1 MRSKTDSLQNAAA
14 LHGVKGEP
22 KMNKEQSG
30 EQSRERRFNIGLV
43 VANVEDDFSNKIC
56 KGAMR
61 AAEMADVNLFVFPAK
76 YLDRR
81 EDEIADIRQA
91 YEYQYNALIDFA
103 NVSTLD
109 MVLICL
115 SSIGYL
121 SSRERC
127 DEVLSRFGGIPVMLL
142 ASEKDG
148 CSSIVYDNRAGLAE
162 AVRYLIREKKRKRIG
177 MLTGNRNNR
186 DAKERLEIYR
196 DVLEEEGME
205 YDERRVCYTNY
216 SSACEDAV
224 EKYMLENPDI
234 QALVCANDAIA
245 QAVYRVLR
253 RYKYKIG
260 TDVLVTGFDDIDDAV
275 RMEPQLATVRA
286 DAELLGHRAVT
297 EAHRMLFAAR
307 QNGGVLQPERF
318 TVKTNFIL
326 RESASGQMELDS
338 VNREYLEEY
347 RQRLKMML
355 DMNHSLNIVNRDTLM
370 FGAENVRDYTKILDV
385 FNVSVIQ
392 DYYLYLFKAPRTYL
406 PGKCFKKPEDIYL
419 RAYRN
424 GDEVT
429 ELPRLEQR
437 LKFGQIYENPY
448 LPKERRTYI
457 LIDIYSREQQYGVM
471 MCDLPYEYLHYLEAL
486 CYQVSIAVK
495 MKELFSVQEELLAE
509 KEDMLR
515 KLEQENL
522 VLDTI
527 SNKDELTGI
536 CNRRGFFGKAGKLL
550 VQKESAGKRVAAVYA
565 DLNYLKQINDR
576 FGHEEGDFSLKSCA
590 AALELALGSRGVV
603 GRIGGDEFAGLLV
616 LEEEEAAE
624 EIRVRMKTYLNKV
637 NESAGKRYPIMASL
651 GIMEQRITGELSLKK
666 LLEQADDLLY
676 EEKKKKGPF
685 IEKNT

>member
-1 MRSKTDSLQNAAA
+1 
-14 LHGVKGEP
+14 
-22 KMNKEQSG
+22 MNREQS
-30 EQSRERRFNIGLV
+30 EQQNGERRLNIGLV

-61 AAEMADVNLFVFPAK
+61 AAETADVNLFVFPAK

-81 EDEIADIRQA
+81 EDELADIKQA

-103 NVSTLD
+103 NAGTLD

-121 SSRERC
+121 SGKERC
-127 DEVLSRFGGIPVMLL
+127 DEVLSRFNGIPVMLL
-142 ASEKDG
+142 ASAKEG
-148 CSSIVYDNRAGLAE
+148 YSSIVYDNRAGLSD
-162 AVRYLIREKKRKRIG
+162 AVRYLIREKKKTRIA
-177 MLTGNRNNR
+177 MLAGSRNNM
-186 DAKERLEIYR
+186 DANERLEIYKT
-196 DVLEEEGME
+196 VLEEEGIGV
-205 YDERRVCYTNY
+205 DERLICYTNY
-216 SSACEDAV
+216 SSACENTV
-224 EKYMLENPDI
+224 EAFMSENPDVE
-234 QALVCANDAIA
+234 ALVCANDAVA
-245 QAVYRVLR
+245 QAAYQVLKRQNRV
-253 RYKYKIG
+253 IG
-260 TDVLVTGFDDIDDAV
+260 QDVLVTGFDDIDEAV
-275 RMEPQLATVRA
+275 RMTPQLATVRA

-297 EAHRMLFAAR
+297 EAQQMLCGWPRGEAIHPK
-307 QNGGVLQPERF
+307 NF

-326 RESASGQMELDS
+326 RESASGQLGLDNI
-338 VNREYLEEY
+338 NREYLEEY

-370 FGAENVRDYTKILDV
+370 FGADNVRDYTKILDV
-385 FNVSVIQ
+385 FNVSVIH
-392 DYYLYLFKAPRTYL
+392 DYYLYLFKAPRIYL
-406 PGKCFKKPEDIYL
+406 PGKRFKKPEEIYL

-424 GDEVT
+424 GDEVK
-429 ELPRLEQR
+429 ELPRVDQRMKFEQM
-437 LKFGQIYENPY
+437 YENPY
-448 LPKERRTYI
+448 LQKERKTYI
-457 LIDIYSREQQYGVM
+457 LIDIYSREQQYGVL
-471 MCDLPYEYLHYLEAL
+471 MCDLPYDYLHYLEAL

-495 MKELFSVQEELLAE
+495 MNELFSVQEGLLAE

-522 VLDTI
+522 ALDDI

-536 CNRRGFFGKAGKLL
+536 CNRRGFFTKAEKMLG
-550 VQKESAGKRVAAVYA
+550 QREFAGKRVAAVYA

-590 AALELALGSRGVV
+590 AALESALGSGGVV

-616 LEEEEAAE
+616 LEKDEEAE
-624 EIRVRMKTYLNKV
+624 EIRMRMKAYLSEV

-651 GIMEQRITGELSLKK
+651 GIMEQRITGELHLKE

-685 IEKNT
+685 MVRED

>member
-1 MRSKTDSLQNAAA
+1 
-14 LHGVKGEP
+14 
-22 KMNKEQSG
+22 MNREQSEQQNG
-30 EQSRERRFNIGLV
+30 EKRLNIGLV

-61 AAEMADVNLFVFPAK
+61 AAETADVNLFVFPAK

-81 EDEIADIRQA
+81 EDELADIKQA

-103 NVSTLD
+103 NAGTLD

-121 SSRERC
+121 SGKERC
-127 DEVLSRFGGIPVMLL
+127 DEVLSRFAGIPVMLL
-142 ASEKDG
+142 ASAKEG
-148 CSSIVYDNRAGLAE
+148 YSSVVYDNRAGLSD
-162 AVRYLIREKKRKRIG
+162 AVRYLIREKKKTRIG
-177 MLTGNRNNR
+177 MLAGSPDNM
-186 DAKERLEIYR
+186 DANERLEIYKT
-196 DVLEEEGME
+196 VLREEGIGV
-205 YDERRVCYTNY
+205 DERLICYTNY
-216 SSACEDAV
+216 TAACENAV
-224 EKYMLENPDI
+224 EAFLIENPDVE
-234 QALVCANDAIA
+234 ALVCANDAVA
-245 QAVYRVLR
+245 QAAYQVLKRQDRV
-253 RYKYKIG
+253 IG
-260 TDVLVTGFDDIDDAV
+260 QDVLVTGFDDIDEAV
-275 RMEPQLATVRA
+275 RMAPQLATVRA

-297 EAHRMLFAAR
+297 EAQRMLC
-307 QNGGVLQPERF
+307 GQPRGEAIRPKNF

-326 RESASGQMELDS
+326 RESASGQMEIDNT
-338 VNREYLEEY
+338 NREYLEED

-370 FGAENVRDYTKILDV
+370 FGADNVRDYAKILDV
-385 FNVSVIQ
+385 FNVPVIH

-406 PGKCFKKPEDIYL
+406 PGKRFKKPEEIYL

-424 GDEVT
+424 GDEVR
-429 ELPRLEQR
+429 ELPRVDQRMKFEQM
-437 LKFGQIYENPY
+437 YENPY
-448 LPKERRTYI
+448 LQKERKTYI

-495 MKELFSVQEELLAE
+495 VKELFSVQEGLLAE

-522 VLDTI
+522 ALDDI

-536 CNRRGFFGKAGKLL
+536 CNRRGFFTKAEKML
-550 VQKESAGKRVAAVYA
+550 VQRESAGKRVAAVYA

-590 AALELALGSRGVV
+590 AALESALGSGGVV

-616 LEEEEAAE
+616 LEKNEEAE
-624 EIRVRMKTYLNKV
+624 EIRVRMKAYLNEV

-651 GIMEQRITGELSLKK
+651 GIMEQRINGELQLKE

-685 IEKNT
+685 IVRED

>member
-1 MRSKTDSLQNAAA
+1 MNRKQSEQQN
-14 LHGVKGEP
+14 G
-22 KMNKEQSG
+22 
-30 EQSRERRFNIGLV
+30 ERRLNIGLV

-61 AAEMADVNLFVFPAK
+61 AAETADVNLFVFPAK

-81 EDEIADIRQA
+81 EDELADIKQA
-91 YEYQYNALIDFA
+91 YEYQYNALIDLASAETF
-103 NVSTLD
+103 D

-121 SSRERC
+121 SSKERC
-127 DEVLSRFGGIPVMLL
+127 DEVLSRFAGIPVMLL
-142 ASEKDG
+142 ASAKEG
-148 CSSIVYDNRAGLAE
+148 YSSVVYDNRAGLSD
-162 AVRYLIREKKRKRIG
+162 AVRYLIREKKKTRIG
-177 MLTGNRNNR
+177 MLAGSRNNM
-186 DAKERLEIYR
+186 DANERLEIYKT
-196 DVLEEEGME
+196 VLREEGIGV
-205 YDERRVCYTNY
+205 DERLICYTNY
-216 SSACEDAV
+216 SSACEDTV
-224 EKYMLENPDI
+224 EAFLIEHPDVE
-234 QALVCANDAIA
+234 ALVCANDAIA
-245 QAVYRVLR
+245 QAAYQVLKRQNRV
-253 RYKYKIG
+253 IG
-260 TDVLVTGFDDIDDAV
+260 QDVLVTGFDDIDEAV
-275 RMEPQLATVRA
+275 RMTPQLATVRA

-297 EAHRMLFAAR
+297 EAQQMLC
-307 QNGGVLQPERF
+307 GQPRGEAIRPKNF

-326 RESASGQMELDS
+326 RESASGQIGSDNLD
-338 VNREYLEEY
+338 REYLEEY

-370 FGAENVRDYTKILDV
+370 FGADNVRDYAKILDV
-385 FNVSVIQ
+385 FNVSVIH

-406 PGKCFKKPEDIYL
+406 PGKRFKKPEEIYL

-424 GDEVT
+424 GDEVK
-429 ELPRLEQR
+429 ELPRVDQR
-437 LKFGQIYENPY
+437 MKFGQMYENPY
-448 LPKERRTYI
+448 LRKERKTYI

-495 MKELFSVQEELLAE
+495 VKELFSVQEGLLAE

-522 VLDTI
+522 ALDDI

-536 CNRRGFFGKAGKLL
+536 CNRRGFFTKAEKML
-550 VQKESAGKRVAAVYA
+550 VQRESAEKRVAAVYA

-590 AALELALGSRGVV
+590 AALESALGSGGVV

-616 LEEEEAAE
+616 LEKNEEAE
-624 EIRVRMKTYLNKV
+624 EIRVRMKAYLNEV

-651 GIMEQRITGELSLKK
+651 GIMERRITGELQLKE

-685 IEKNT
+685 WEKDA

>member
-1 MRSKTDSLQNAAA
+1 
-14 LHGVKGEP
+14 
-22 KMNKEQSG
+22 MNREQSEQQNG
-30 EQSRERRFNIGLV
+30 EKRLNIGLV

-61 AAEMADVNLFVFPAK
+61 AAETADVNLFVFPAK

-81 EDEIADIRQA
+81 EDELADIKQA

-103 NVSTLD
+103 NAGTLD

-121 SSRERC
+121 SGKERC
-127 DEVLSRFGGIPVMLL
+127 DEVLSRFAGIPVMLL
-142 ASEKDG
+142 ASAKEG
-148 CSSIVYDNRAGLAE
+148 YSSVVYDNRAGLSD
-162 AVRYLIREKKRKRIG
+162 AVRYLIREKKKTRIG
-177 MLTGNRNNR
+177 MLAGSPDNM
-186 DAKERLEIYR
+186 DANERLEIYKT
-196 DVLEEEGME
+196 VLREEGIGV
-205 YDERRVCYTNY
+205 DERLICYTNY
-216 SSACEDAV
+216 TAACENAV
-224 EKYMLENPDI
+224 EAFLIENPDVE
-234 QALVCANDAIA
+234 ALVCANDAVA
-245 QAVYRVLR
+245 QAAYQVLKRQDRV
-253 RYKYKIG
+253 IG
-260 TDVLVTGFDDIDDAV
+260 QDVLVTGFDDIDEAV
-275 RMEPQLATVRA
+275 RMAPQLATVRA

-297 EAHRMLFAAR
+297 EAQRMLC
-307 QNGGVLQPERF
+307 GQPRGEAIRPKNF

-326 RESASGQMELDS
+326 RESASGQMEIDNT
-338 VNREYLEEY
+338 NREYLEED

-370 FGAENVRDYTKILDV
+370 FGADNVRDYTKILDV
-385 FNVSVIQ
+385 FNVPVIH

-406 PGKCFKKPEDIYL
+406 PGKRFKKPEEIYL

-424 GDEVT
+424 GDEVK
-429 ELPRLEQR
+429 ELPRVDQRMKFEQM
-437 LKFGQIYENPY
+437 YENPY
-448 LPKERRTYI
+448 LQKERKTYI

-495 MKELFSVQEELLAE
+495 VKELFSVQEGLLAE

-522 VLDTI
+522 ALDDI

-536 CNRRGFFGKAGKLL
+536 CNRRGFFTKAEKML
-550 VQKESAGKRVAAVYA
+550 VQRESAGKRVAAVYA

-590 AALELALGSRGVV
+590 TALESALGSGGVV

-616 LEEEEAAE
+616 LEKNEEAE
-624 EIRVRMKTYLNKV
+624 EIRVRMKAYLNEV

-651 GIMEQRITGELSLKK
+651 GIMEQRINGELQLKE

-685 IEKNT
+685 IVRED

>member
-1 MRSKTDSLQNAAA
+1 
-14 LHGVKGEP
+14 
-22 KMNKEQSG
+22 MNREQS
-30 EQSRERRFNIGLV
+30 EQQNGERRLNIGLV

-61 AAEMADVNLFVFPAK
+61 AAETADVNLFVFPAK

-81 EDEIADIRQA
+81 EDELADIKQA

-103 NVSTLD
+103 NAGTLD

-121 SSRERC
+121 SGKERC
-127 DEVLSRFGGIPVMLL
+127 DEVLSRFNGIPVMLL
-142 ASEKDG
+142 ASAKEG
-148 CSSIVYDNRAGLAE
+148 YSSIVYDNRAGLSD
-162 AVRYLIREKKRKRIG
+162 AVRYLIREKKKTRIA
-177 MLTGNRNNR
+177 MLAGSRNNM
-186 DAKERLEIYR
+186 DANERLEIYKT
-196 DVLEEEGME
+196 VLREEGIGV
-205 YDERRVCYTNY
+205 DERLICYTNY
-216 SSACEDAV
+216 SSACENTV
-224 EKYMLENPDI
+224 EAFLIENPDVE
-234 QALVCANDAIA
+234 ALVCANDAVA
-245 QAVYRVLR
+245 QAAYQVLKRQNRV
-253 RYKYKIG
+253 IG
-260 TDVLVTGFDDIDDAV
+260 QDVLVTGFDDIDEAV
-275 RMEPQLATVRA
+275 RMTPQLATVRA

-297 EAHRMLFAAR
+297 EAQQMLCGWPRGEAIHPK
-307 QNGGVLQPERF
+307 NF

-326 RESASGQMELDS
+326 RESASGQMELD
-338 VNREYLEEY
+338 NIDREYLEEY

-370 FGAENVRDYTKILDV
+370 FGADNVRDYTKILDV
-385 FNVSVIQ
+385 FNVSVIH
-392 DYYLYLFKAPRTYL
+392 DYYLYLFKAPCTYL
-406 PGKCFKKPEDIYL
+406 PGKRFKKPEEIYL

-424 GDEVT
+424 GDEVK
-429 ELPRLEQR
+429 ELPRVDQRMKFEQM
-437 LKFGQIYENPY
+437 YENPY
-448 LPKERRTYI
+448 LQKERKTYI
-457 LIDIYSREQQYGVM
+457 LIDIYSREQQYGVL
-471 MCDLPYEYLHYLEAL
+471 MCDLPYDYLHYLEAL

-495 MKELFSVQEELLAE
+495 MNELFSVQEGLLAE

-522 VLDTI
+522 ALDDI

-536 CNRRGFFGKAGKLL
+536 CNRRGFFTKAEKML
-550 VQKESAGKRVAAVYA
+550 VQREFAGKRVAAVYA

-590 AALELALGSRGVV
+590 AALESALGSGGVV

-616 LEEEEAAE
+616 LEKDEEAE
-624 EIRVRMKTYLNKV
+624 EIRMRMKAYLSEV

-651 GIMEQRITGELSLKK
+651 GIMEQRITGELHLKE

-685 IEKNT
+685 MVRED

>member
-1 MRSKTDSLQNAAA
+1 
-14 LHGVKGEP
+14 
-22 KMNKEQSG
+22 MNREQSEQQNG
-30 EQSRERRFNIGLV
+30 EKRLNIGLV

-61 AAEMADVNLFVFPAK
+61 AAETADVNLFVFPAK

-81 EDEIADIRQA
+81 EDELADIKQA

-103 NVSTLD
+103 NAGTLD

-121 SSRERC
+121 SGKERC
-127 DEVLSRFGGIPVMLL
+127 DEVLSRFAGIPVMLL
-142 ASEKDG
+142 ASAKEG
-148 CSSIVYDNRAGLAE
+148 YSSVVYDNRAGLSD
-162 AVRYLIREKKRKRIG
+162 AVRYLIREKKKTRIG
-177 MLTGNRNNR
+177 MLAGSPDNM
-186 DAKERLEIYR
+186 DANERLEIYKT
-196 DVLEEEGME
+196 VLREEGIGV
-205 YDERRVCYTNY
+205 DERLICYTNY
-216 SSACEDAV
+216 TAACENAV
-224 EKYMLENPDI
+224 EAFLIENPDVE
-234 QALVCANDAIA
+234 ALVCANDAVA
-245 QAVYRVLR
+245 QAAYQVLKRQDRV
-253 RYKYKIG
+253 IG
-260 TDVLVTGFDDIDDAV
+260 QDVLVTGFDDIDEAI
-275 RMEPQLATVRA
+275 RMAPQLATVRA

-297 EAHRMLFAAR
+297 EAQRMLC
-307 QNGGVLQPERF
+307 GQPRGEAIRPKNF

-326 RESASGQMELDS
+326 RESASGQMEIDNT
-338 VNREYLEEY
+338 NREYLEED

-370 FGAENVRDYTKILDV
+370 FGADNVRDYTKILDV
-385 FNVSVIQ
+385 FNVPVIH

-406 PGKCFKKPEDIYL
+406 PGKRFKKPEEIYL

-424 GDEVT
+424 GDEVK
-429 ELPRLEQR
+429 ELPRVDQRMKFEQM
-437 LKFGQIYENPY
+437 YENPY
-448 LPKERRTYI
+448 LQKERKTYI

-495 MKELFSVQEELLAE
+495 VKELFSVQEGLLAE

-522 VLDTI
+522 ALDDI

-536 CNRRGFFGKAGKLL
+536 CNRRGFFTKAGKML
-550 VQKESAGKRVAAVYA
+550 VQRESAGKRVAAVYA

-590 AALELALGSRGVV
+590 AALETALGSGGVV

-616 LEEEEAAE
+616 LEKNEEAE
-624 EIRVRMKTYLNKV
+624 EIRVRMKAYLNEV

-651 GIMEQRITGELSLKK
+651 GIMEQRINGELQLKE

-685 IEKNT
+685 IVRED